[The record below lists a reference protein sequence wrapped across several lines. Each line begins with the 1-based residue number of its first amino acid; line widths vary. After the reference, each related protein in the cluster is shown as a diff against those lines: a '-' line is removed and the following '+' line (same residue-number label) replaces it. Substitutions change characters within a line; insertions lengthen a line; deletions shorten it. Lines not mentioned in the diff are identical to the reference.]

1 MLDKIHFNS
10 FFKRFCAYVI
20 DIIILFVLVHIID
33 KSLDMVDMLPP
44 LDARFLGYY
53 ALGVLYFAI
62 QESSAYQATLGKR
75 LLGLAVCNLEGER
88 ISLVRAIFR
97 NVLRIIN
104 LMIFSIGYLLILF
117 TPKEQGLH
125 DLIAKTLVIDES
137 EYEDVDE
144 DEDEE

>member
-1 MLDKIHFNS
+1 
-10 FFKRFCAYVI
+10 
-20 DIIILFVLVHIID
+20 
-33 KSLDMVDMLPP
+33 MLPP

-75 LLGLAVCNLEGER
+75 LLGLAVCNLDGER

-97 NVLRIIN
+97 NILRIIN

-137 EYEDVDE
+137 EYEEVDE
-144 DEDEE
+144 DEE